1 MSDKHP
7 VTPRS
12 TPRTDSELDD
22 SESSSGSSQHTE
34 RQSSPPIMTSENNV
48 LIIGTLNQRQ
58 AAAIN
63 AILSKINI
71 KKPLDSNNWSSW
83 TDGISLG
90 LAGAMFD
97 DYLLSDDLPGG
108 EDQNLHRVIKKCIVT
123 WILSNMNQTESDRA
137 LGFIT
142 TFDSQGQKM
151 IDYKPA
157 LVWKKMR
164 EYHASQSIYK
174 RMALRDSLDQ
184 LKQGQSR
191 DLLKH
196 IDEWQLKLK
205 NLLEAQETMMEEE
218 KCSRLARSLNPKWR
232 EKATDYMDLGFNTVD
247 VLIPKLKQAYE
258 LLHTIN
264 SNSAGP
270 SHPPHHSH
278 SHRADD
284 DGYEY
289 EGD

>member
-123 WILSNMNQTESDRA
+123 WLLSNMNQTESDRA

-196 IDEWQLKLK
+196 ID
-205 NLLEAQETMMEEE
+205 
-218 KCSRLARSLNPKWR
+218 
-232 EKATDYMDLGFNTVD
+232 
-247 VLIPKLKQAYE
+247 
-258 LLHTIN
+258 
-264 SNSAGP
+264 
-270 SHPPHHSH
+270 
-278 SHRADD
+278 
-284 DGYEY
+284 
-289 EGD
+289 